1 MAYDPIS
8 RIDDGK
14 IIKAQWLQN
23 GVHDVPCV
31 VFLIHLLRFVQG
43 RGRTSYCGPQTL
55 INRWET
61 GFASGPVIAKQIGAN
76 CPFRFGNHIRS
87 IPAAQSCQN

>member
-14 IIKAQWLQN
+14 IINAQWLQN

-31 VFLIHLLRFVQG
+31 VFLIHLFRFVEG
-43 RGRTSYCGPQTL
+43 RERTSHCGP
-55 INRWET
+55 
-61 GFASGPVIAKQIGAN
+61 
-76 CPFRFGNHIRS
+76 
-87 IPAAQSCQN
+87 